1 MPISPDVEA
10 ALLTRFVQK
19 KKKDKPAQDPKEAR
33 SIPLQLQKLF
43 ARLQLSDLRAVKTK
57 DLTKSFG
64 WTDADAF
71 TQHDVQELLRVLFD
85 ALERVMKGT
94 AQANL
99 INDLYEGQMKD
110 YVQCQ
115 VRVMWTRIQLVA
127 AYHTAGVPSR
137 VVSLGQ
143 VPRRATGHPPIWREP
158 HPPQRARGAVK
169 VRADG
174 DP

>member
-1 MPISPDVEA
+1 M
-10 ALLTRFVQK
+10 
-19 KKKDKPAQDPKEAR
+19 
-33 SIPLQLQKLF
+33 
-43 ARLQLSDLRAVKTK
+43 SDLRAVKTK

-115 VRVMWTRIQLVA
+115 VRDVHVRPV
-127 AYHTAGVPSR
+127 SR
-137 VVSLGQ
+137 
-143 VPRRATGHPPIWREP
+143 R
-158 HPPQRARGAVK
+158 
-169 VRADG
+169 
-174 DP
+174 